1 MRKPS
6 SFDDKA
12 LADRKT
18 HEVEQAQDEHAG
30 PHRVNRSAPQPFGR
44 PLFRSKGVV
53 LLGPL
58 TEGVEHGEAG
68 GEEKAGGAHARAG
81 VARVIWRVPS
91 EAKHKKTLHG
101 RVIRSV
107 HW

>member
-1 MRKPS
+1 MKPL
-6 SFDDKA
+6 SFYDKA

-30 PHRVNRSAPQPFGR
+30 PHRVNRGTPHSLGR

-58 TEGVEHGEAG
+58 AERVEHWEAG
-68 GEEKAGGAHARAG
+68 GKEKAGGARARA
-81 VARVIWRVPS
+81 
-91 EAKHKKTLHG
+91 
-101 RVIRSV
+101 
-107 HW
+107 